1 MTKKSILLII
11 LLACTIRMSAQQEP
25 EYLMEI
31 GAGVGGMNYL
41 GDFNG
46 SLTKNIQPSASIVV
60 RSLFNPYMG
69 LRANISYGKMKG
81 SSKDAE
87 TYYPELEQTPY
98 TFDNT
103 LVNADITYEYNF
115 WPYGTGRE
123 YWGAK
128 KLTPFIFGGIGAT
141 YVKADKKDVFT
152 ANIPI
157 GLGVKYKVADR
168 VNLGVEWRIHFSLSD
183 ELDGMKDPYF
193 IKSKGAFKNTDCYS
207 ALQVTITYSFMAKC
221 KTCHNDND

>member
-1 MTKKSILLII
+1 
-11 LLACTIRMSAQQEP
+11 
-25 EYLMEI
+25 
-31 GAGVGGMNYL
+31 
-41 GDFNG
+41 
-46 SLTKNIQPSASIVV
+46 
-60 RSLFNPYMG
+60 MG

>member
-1 MTKKSILLII
+1 M
-11 LLACTIRMSAQQEP
+11 
-25 EYLMEI
+25 
-31 GAGVGGMNYL
+31 
-41 GDFNG
+41 
-46 SLTKNIQPSASIVV
+46 
-60 RSLFNPYMG
+60 
-69 LRANISYGKMKG
+69 
-81 SSKDAE
+81 
-87 TYYPELEQTPY
+87 
-98 TFDNT
+98 
-103 LVNADITYEYNF
+103 
-115 WPYGTGRE
+115 
-123 YWGAK
+123 
-128 KLTPFIFGGIGAT
+128 
-141 YVKADKKDVFT
+141 KADKKDVFT